1 MTYELMMSIANKEK
15 RINLRIIERIVDHL
29 LHTEDGDD
37 FNIDEYEDSSYYKL
51 GQIAKLIGDK
61 SVFIESSK
69 ADNFHNVAVA
79 YAQNHYF
86 DWACTILQR
95 GLEETATA
103 GSVDLLADYLAYGI
117 SCGRQE
123 RCGEY
128 YQRLCKN
135 PKGKW
140 NWRAYSFSIDYL
152 LDQRDRDMEDTQYNK
167 IRAEALKIADEAIE
181 RRGDDQA
188 YLDKSSIYKDD
199 SLEDERRILEEAVQ
213 KLGYAAPKCALR
225 LADIMFEAAEY
236 KAASEKL
243 LICCNA
249 YHVQRTINKE
259 YVRLLLAL
267 CKTSILFKEHP
278 DGDYTPYADDVRS
291 IYRDINTA
299 LKEDNQ
305 RRFNETAKLLSKVVE
320 AMTGIKYTHGFHGD
334 DYDDYN
340 NYDDYGDD

>member
-1 MTYELMMSIANKEK
+1 MTYELLMRIAEKEN
-15 RINLRIIERIVDHL
+15 RLNLEIVEIIIDQL
-29 LHTEDGDD
+29 LHTKNDDD
-37 FNIDEYEDSSYYKL
+37 FSLDEYEDSNYYKL
-51 GQIAKLIGDK
+51 GQLAKLIGDK
-61 SVFIESSK
+61 NIFIESGK

-79 YAQNHYF
+79 YAKSHYF

-95 GLEETATA
+95 GLEEKSTA
-103 GSVDLLADYLAYGI
+103 GAVDLLADYLAYGI
-117 SCGRQE
+117 SCGQQD
-123 RCGEY
+123 RCSKY

-135 PKGKW
+135 PREKW

-152 LDQRDRDMEDTQYNK
+152 LDQHNEDMEEVRYSK
-167 IRAEALKIADEAIE
+167 IREEALRIANEAIE

-188 YLDKSSIYKDD
+188 YLDKAEIYKDG
-199 SLEDERRILEEAVQ
+199 LPEEERRILEDAVQ

-236 KAASEKL
+236 EEASEKL

-249 YHVQRTINKE
+249 YQMQRTINKE

-267 CKTSILFKEHP
+267 CKTSILFKKHP
-278 DGDYTPYADDVRS
+278 DGDYAPYADDIHS

-299 LKEDNQ
+299 LKEDNH

-320 AMTGIKYTHGFHGD
+320 AMTGIKYTYGIYSDNYEDFE
-334 DYDDYN
+334 DYDEEND
-340 NYDDYGDD
+340 